1 MRRGLWQV
9 VALRPEGL
17 LDRSEVAG
25 PLQAPVA
32 VTVSEHVRD
41 LVDVGNSEA
50 EAMEM
55 DAMAGMLS
63 VLRA

>member
-25 PLQAPVA
+25 PLQAPEDLEA
-32 VTVSEHVRD
+32 ARD
-41 LVDVGNSEA
+41 LLASGVDEA
-50 EAMEM
+50 EAMGM

-63 VLRA
+63 ALRG